1 MTGEL
6 NDTTVVILGGI
17 LNTGDTD
24 PTLGTGELTKH
35 FYMHESL
42 FNTLRC
48 DS

>member
-1 MTGEL
+1 MTGQL
-6 NDTTVVILGGI
+6 NDTAVVILEGSR
-17 LNTGDTD
+17 NTGDTD
-24 PTLGTGELTKH
+24 RTLGTEELTKH